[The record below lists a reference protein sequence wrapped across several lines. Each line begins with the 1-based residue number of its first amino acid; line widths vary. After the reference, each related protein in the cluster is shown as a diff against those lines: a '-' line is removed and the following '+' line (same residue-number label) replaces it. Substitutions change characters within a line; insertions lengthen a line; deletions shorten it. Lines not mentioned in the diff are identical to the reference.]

1 MKFGIDM
8 SDSEDGSYDGNI
20 NDFLDGDSDI
30 EDNINDEIPKF
41 KRSVLTTELDN
52 NDNENDYIDDDDNDD
67 NDELGDPELYENE
80 DDEEDVDENEKKY
93 IEENINFNNND
104 LDNDSTF
111 QFIVQS
117 DDKITSN
124 ILTIYELVELVSIR
138 GSQIANGSYVFT
150 DITGITEPTEM
161 AKKEIMDNKCPL
173 YVKRHIGLDR
183 YELWSPN
190 LMSKP
195 KI

>member
-52 NDNENDYIDDDDNDD
+52 NDNENDYIDDDD

>member
-1 MKFGIDM
+1 M
-8 SDSEDGSYDGNI
+8 SDSGDESYDENL
-20 NDFLDGDSDI
+20 NDFIDGDSDI
-30 EDNINDEIPKF
+30 EDNLNEEIPKF
-41 KRSVLTTELDN
+41 KRDKTTPELDN
-52 NDNENDYIDDDDNDD
+52 NDNENDYIDDDIDED
-67 NDELGDPELYENE
+67 NDESGDPELYENDYDVNEE
-80 DDEEDVDENEKKY
+80 DNEDVDENEKNY
-93 IEENINFNNND
+93 IEENINFNDND
-104 LDNDSTF
+104 LDNNSAF

-124 ILTIYELVELVSIR
+124 ILTIYELVELISIR

-150 DITGITEPTEM
+150 DITGISEPTEM

-173 YVKRHIGLDR
+173 YIKRHIGLDR

>member
-1 MKFGIDM
+1 M
-8 SDSEDGSYDGNI
+8 SDSGDESYDENL
-20 NDFLDGDSDI
+20 NDFIDGDSDI
-30 EDNINDEIPKF
+30 EDNNERISKPTIE
-41 KRSVLTTELDN
+41 VDN
-52 NDNENDYIDDDDNDD
+52 NDNENDYIDDDVDD
-67 NDELGDPELYENE
+67 DESGDPELYENDYDVNEE
-80 DDEEDVDENEKKY
+80 DNEDVDENEKNY
-93 IEENINFNNND
+93 IEENINFNDND
-104 LDNDSTF
+104 LDNNSAF

-124 ILTIYELVELVSIR
+124 ILTIYELVELISIR

-173 YVKRHIGLDR
+173 YIKRHIGLDR

>member
-1 MKFGIDM
+1 M
-8 SDSEDGSYDGNI
+8 SFSDDGSYDDNI
-20 NDFLDGDSDI
+20 NEDNLDDFGDSDT
-30 EDNINDEIPKF
+30 EDIEIPKF
-41 KRSVLTTELDN
+41 KRDKITVEVDN
-52 NDNENDYIDDDDNDD
+52 DDNENDYIDDNVDVDDETYENDFD
-67 NDELGDPELYENE
+67 ENE
-80 DDEEDVDENEKKY
+80 DALNDDENENENEKNY
-93 IEENINFNNND
+93 IEDNINFNDND
-104 LDNDSTF
+104 LDNDSKF

-124 ILTIYELVELVSIR
+124 ILTIYELVELISIR

-150 DITGITEPTEM
+150 DIVGLSEPTEM

-173 YVKRHIGLDR
+173 YIKRHIGLDR